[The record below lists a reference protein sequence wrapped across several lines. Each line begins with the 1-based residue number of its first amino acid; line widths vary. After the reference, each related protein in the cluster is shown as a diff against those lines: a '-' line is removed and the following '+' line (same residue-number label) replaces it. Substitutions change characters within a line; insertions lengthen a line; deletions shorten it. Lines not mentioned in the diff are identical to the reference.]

1 MLNQPVLKS
10 LKATGN
16 KMSQS
21 FAELLEESFKGLQ
34 MQEGALISAMV
45 VKIDHNHVIVDAGL
59 KSEAVIP
66 ADQFR
71 DANGELAVKVG
82 DLVEVALD
90 ALEDSTGET
99 RLSREKAKRLEVWK
113 CLEESEKN
121 RTTVMG
127 TIIAKVK
134 GGFTVDVENIRA
146 FLPASLLDT
155 RPLKETAHL
164 ENKPL
169 EFKVVKVDHKRNNI
183 VVSRRA
189 VIEEEGSAE
198 RDALLENLH
207 EGQNVRGMVK
217 NLTDYGAFV
226 DLGGIDGL
234 LHITDMSWKRIKHP
248 SEMIAVGDEIGV
260 VVLKFEREKN
270 RVSLGMKQLSGDPW
284 VNFADRFPEGKR
296 LKGVVT
302 NIADYG
308 CFVEIAEGI
317 EGLVHVSEMDWS
329 NKNVNPNKIVNLGQE
344 VEVMVLD
351 IDPERRRIS
360 LGLKQCQDNP
370 WSTFADKYKKGDQVT
385 GTIKSITDFGVFIGL
400 EGSIDG
406 LIHLSD
412 LSWGKPGEEAVKAY
426 KKADSVTA
434 VVLGIDVERERV
446 SLGIKQLENDPFSEF
461 LEKHEKGDLF
471 KGTVTE
477 VDEKG
482 ATLDIGEGRIAYIR
496 ASEAAVEKTTDARK
510 AFKEGD
516 TVEAAFVGVD
526 RKNSIINLS
535 VRAIHEQDHRDVK
548 EMLRNQEDHPSA
560 KLGDLLKEQLANK

>member
-1 MLNQPVLKS
+1 
-10 LKATGN
+10 
-16 KMSQS
+16 MSQS
-21 FAELLEESFKGLQ
+21 FAELLEESFKDLQ
-34 MQEGALISAMV
+34 MQEGTLIRAMV

-71 DANGELAVKVG
+71 EEDGTLAVKVG
-82 DLVEVALD
+82 DIVEVALD

-99 RLSREKAKRLEVWK
+99 RLSREKAKRLEAWK
-113 CLEESEKN
+113 RLEEAAETKVSVQGKI
-121 RTTVMG
+121 V
-127 TIIAKVK
+127 AKVK
-134 GGFTVDVENIRA
+134 GGFTVEVGMIRA

-155 RPLKETAHL
+155 RPLKDTAHL
-164 ENKPL
+164 ENKVL
-169 EFKVVKVDHKRNNI
+169 DFKVVKVDHKRNNI

-207 EGQNVRGMVK
+207 EGQHIRGVVK

-248 SEMIAVGDEIGV
+248 SEMIQVGDEIDV

-270 RVSLGMKQLSGDPW
+270 RVSLGMKQLAGDPW

-296 LKGVVT
+296 IKGVVT

-308 CFVEIAEGI
+308 CFVEVSDGI

-329 NKNVNPNKIVNLGQE
+329 NKNINPNKIVNLGQE

-370 WSTFADKYKKGDQVT
+370 WNTFANKFKKGDQVS
-385 GTIKSITDFGVFIGL
+385 GSIKSVTDFGVFIGL
-400 EGSIDG
+400 EGNIDG

-412 LSWGKPGEEAVKAY
+412 LSWNKTGEDAVKTY
-426 KKADSVTA
+426 KKGDVVSA
-434 VVLGIDVERERV
+434 VVLGIDVERERI
-446 SLGIKQLENDPFSEF
+446 SLGIKQLEGDPFSNF
-461 LEKHEKGDLF
+461 LDQNEKGTLI

-482 ATLDIGEGRIAYIR
+482 ATVDIGEGKIAYIR
-496 ASEAAVEKTTDARK
+496 ASEIAVEKVTDARK
-510 AFKEGD
+510 ILKVGD
-516 TVEAAFVGVD
+516 AIEAALVGVD
-526 RKNSIINLS
+526 RKNNIINLS
-535 VRAIHEQDHRDVK
+535 IRAIYEQDNRDLK
-548 EMLRNQEDHPSA
+548 EMLKNQEEQPSA
-560 KLGDLLKEQLANK
+560 KLGDLMKGQLGSKE